1 MLQVGANT
9 AKAGALQLNHP
20 SSFECD
26 RRQLCFLLLLPLLLG
41 LQLLLLSALLVDV
54 DNYSMLASAHM
65 IQAPPEGQA
74 PHARV
79 LQSWGPDTQARAPP
93 STCRRCT
100 GAHANS

>member
-1 MLQVGANT
+1 
-9 AKAGALQLNHP
+9 
-20 SSFECD
+20 
-26 RRQLCFLLLLPLLLG
+26 
-41 LQLLLLSALLVDV
+41 VDV